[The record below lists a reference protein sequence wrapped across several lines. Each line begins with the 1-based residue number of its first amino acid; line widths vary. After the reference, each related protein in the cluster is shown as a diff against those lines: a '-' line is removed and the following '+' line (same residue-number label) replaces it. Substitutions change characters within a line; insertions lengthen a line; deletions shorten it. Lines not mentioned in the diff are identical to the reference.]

1 MYDVT
6 NMLTNCPIDELLSAV
21 EKAYS
26 KFDQTK
32 YDLKSPPT
40 KDTIYPLKSILES
53 NVFEFNGKLFKQK
66 IGMAMHG

>member
-1 MYDVT
+1 
-6 NMLTNCPIDELLSAV
+6 LLIE

-40 KDTIYPLKSILES
+40 KDTIYPLKCILEN

-66 IGMAMHG
+66 IGTAMHG

>member
-1 MYDVT
+1 MFT
-6 NMLTNCPIDELLSAV
+6 HSPIDELLSAV

-40 KDTIYPLKSILES
+40 KDTIYPLKCILEN

-66 IGMAMHG
+66 IGTAMHG

>member
-1 MYDVT
+1 MF
-6 NMLTNCPIDELLSAV
+6 TNCPIVELLSAV

-26 KFDQTK
+26 KFAKTK

-40 KDTIYPLKSILES
+40 KDIIYLLRCILEN